1 MYNNFDSQ
9 ILENKKIL
17 IVDDNALNR
26 KILKEQLLKMG
37 VIVTMAENG
46 AEGIKVAK
54 DTIPDLILLDIMMP
68 LVNGYEVCKSLKE
81 DYSTRDI
88 PIIFLSAKIDSE
100 DIVKG
105 LRLGAVDY
113 INKPFLH
120 PEELLARIS
129 THIEIKIYRD
139 SLVVQNE
146 RLNSINQEK
155 NDFIATI
162 VHDLKNPV
170 FNISLIAKTILKD
183 KNINKEDI
191 KDLAQDIEKS
201 SDKILS
207 LINSILDLASY
218 ENNRE
223 IRYEQININETLFA
237 CITLQKENAKR
248 KNIKLNL
255 DLSETQIDIVSD
267 RTALMQIFDNIIS
280 NAIKYSFLD
289 TEVNINYNISDNQ
302 DYVIINIEDSG
313 PGISPE
319 DQKKMF
325 GKFTKLTAKPTGDES
340 SSGLGLYAVKISAEL
355 INADI
360 KISSTM
366 GKGSIFSIYLPYNP

>member
-1 MYNNFDSQ
+1 
-9 ILENKKIL
+9 
-17 IVDDNALNR
+17 
-26 KILKEQLLKMG
+26 
-37 VIVTMAENG
+37 
-46 AEGIKVAK
+46 
-54 DTIPDLILLDIMMP
+54 
-68 LVNGYEVCKSLKE
+68 
-81 DYSTRDI
+81 
-88 PIIFLSAKIDSE
+88 
-100 DIVKG
+100 
-105 LRLGAVDY
+105 
-113 INKPFLH
+113 
-120 PEELLARIS
+120 
-129 THIEIKIYRD
+129 
-139 SLVVQNE
+139 
-146 RLNSINQEK
+146 
-155 NDFIATI
+155 
-162 VHDLKNPV
+162 
-170 FNISLIAKTILKD
+170 
-183 KNINKEDI
+183 
-191 KDLAQDIEKS
+191 
-201 SDKILS
+201 
-207 LINSILDLASY
+207 
-218 ENNRE
+218 
-223 IRYEQININETLFA
+223 LFA